1 MAWRVSPLTD
11 IFLTGTKLMFIIGCP
26 VSGILN
32 TRAKFEVWARVIQVE
47 MNFLKKTI
55 TPEHKIQGDSLCDL
69 DFEGLKSLGITSIGQ
84 RISILKHIYQ
94 VKLAHDVPI
103 GAHQYVPPCEYFCPF
118 FCAAPTKN
126 RQLRVPNLPKI

>member
-1 MAWRVSPLTD
+1 
-11 IFLTGTKLMFIIGCP
+11 MFIIGCP

-32 TRAKFEVWARVIQVE
+32 TRAKFEVWARVLEI
-47 MNFLKKTI
+47 NFFFTKKKST

-69 DFEGLKSLGITSIGQ
+69 EPEGLKSLGITSIGQ

-103 GAHQYVPPCEYFCPF
+103 GAHQYVPPCEY
-118 FCAAPTKN
+118 
-126 RQLRVPNLPKI
+126 L